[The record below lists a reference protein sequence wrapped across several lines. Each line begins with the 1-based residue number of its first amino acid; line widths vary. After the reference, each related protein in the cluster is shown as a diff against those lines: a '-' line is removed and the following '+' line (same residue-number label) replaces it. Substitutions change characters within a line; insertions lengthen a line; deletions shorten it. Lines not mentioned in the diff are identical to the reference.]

1 MEVTVNQP
9 KQVTRSIVIDG
20 NLYDRLSYLGLI
32 PNQVRESHVGKSDY
46 SQHTI
51 QPWSVWLDYN
61 LNAWDADIVKRVL
74 RTKAEPGLSEKES
87 RKLDYEKII
96 HICNERIRQL
106 DLEPEVVIS
115 VPFVSTPL
123 TGDSIKIWEGGEVKG
138 EVIDTYTKSVE
149 TPEDSGISYKLS
161 ADEYKAYKDFKKHH
175 KTCPGE
181 TQICFTPTAG
191 IGIACEVRCA
201 GCGKEQDITDY
212 NAW

>member
-1 MEVTVNQP
+1 METALNRV
-9 KQVTRSIVIDG
+9 KQVTRSIVIDE

-32 PNQVRESHVGKSDY
+32 PNQVRKSHVGKSDY

-51 QPWSVWLDYN
+51 QPWSIWLDYN

-74 RTKAEPGLSEKES
+74 RTKIEPGMSRNKS
-87 RKLDYEKII
+87 RKMDYEKII

-106 DLEPEVVIS
+106 ELEPDTSIS
-115 VPFVSTPL
+115 IPFVTTPI
-123 TGDSIKIWEGGEVKG
+123 TGDSIKIWKNGEIEGEVT
-138 EVIDTYTKSVE
+138 DTYTKSIE

-161 ADEYKAYKDFKKHH
+161 VDEYNAYKNFQKQH

-191 IGIACEVRCA
+191 IGITRTVRCN

-212 NAW
+212 STW

>member
-74 RTKAEPGLSEKES
+74 RTKAEPGLSEKEA
-87 RKLDYEKII
+87 RIMDYNKII
-96 HICNERIRQL
+96 HICKERIRQL
-106 DLEPEVVIS
+106 ELEPTITYASTS
-115 VPFVSTPL
+115 VTIDPAGLDKML
-123 TGDSIKIWEGGEVKG
+123 TVAVD
-138 EVIDTYTKSVE
+138 
-149 TPEDSGISYKLS
+149 
-161 ADEYKAYKDFKKHH
+161 
-175 KTCPGE
+175 
-181 TQICFTPTAG
+181 
-191 IGIACEVRCA
+191 
-201 GCGKEQDITDY
+201 
-212 NAW
+212 

>member
-1 MEVTVNQP
+1 MEISIAP
-9 KQVTRSIVIDG
+9 KQCEKKTIPIG
-20 NLYDRLSYLGLI
+20 ENLYRSFERLGLI
-32 PNQVRESHVGKSDY
+32 PNEVRKGHVGQSNY
-46 SQHTI
+46 SQHII
-51 QPWSVWLDYN
+51 QPWSIWLDYN

-74 RTKAEPGLSEKES
+74 RTKSEPGLTEKES

-106 DLEPEVVIS
+106 DLEPEIGIS

-123 TGDSIKIWEGGEVKG
+123 TGDSVKIWEGDEVKG
-138 EVIDTYTKSVE
+138 EVVDTYTKSID
-149 TPEDSGISYKLS
+149 TPKYSGISYKLS
-161 ADEYKAYKDFKKHH
+161 KDEYKAYKDFKKQH
-175 KTCPGE
+175 KTCSGE

-191 IGIACEVRCA
+191 IGIACAVRCT

>member
-1 MEVTVNQP
+1 METTLNRV
-9 KQVTRSIVIDG
+9 KQVTRSIVIDE
-20 NLYDRLSYLGLI
+20 NLHDRLSYLGLI
-32 PNQVRESHVGKSDY
+32 PNQVRKSHVGKSDY

-51 QPWSVWLDYN
+51 QPWSIWLDYN

-74 RTKAEPGLSEKES
+74 RTKSEPGMSKNKS

-106 DLEPEVVIS
+106 ELEPDTGIS
-115 VPFVSTPL
+115 VPFISTPI
-123 TGDSIKIWEGGEVKG
+123 TEEYIKSCVDEEIKG
-138 EVIDTYTKSVE
+138 KVIDTYTKSIE

-161 ADEYKAYKDFKKHH
+161 TDEYKAYKDFQKQH
-175 KTCPGE
+175 KTCSGE

-191 IGIACEVRCA
+191 IGIACTVRCI

>member
-1 MEVTVNQP
+1 MEINLNKA
-9 KQVTRSIVIDG
+9 KQVTKSIVIDE
-20 NLYDRLSYLGLI
+20 NLYNRLSYLGLI
-32 PNQVRESHVGKSDY
+32 PNQVRKSHVGKSDY

-51 QPWSVWLDYN
+51 QPWSIWLDYN
-61 LNAWDADIVKRVL
+61 LNAWDADIVKRIL
-74 RTKAEPGLSEKES
+74 RTKSEPGMSKNKS
-87 RKLDYEKII
+87 RKMDYEKII

-106 DLEPEVVIS
+106 ESEPDTCIN
-115 VPFVSTPL
+115 VPFISTPL
-123 TGDSIKIWEGGEVKG
+123 TEDSIKIWENGEVKG
-138 EVIDTYTKSVE
+138 EVIDTCTKSID

-161 ADEYKAYKDFKKHH
+161 KDEYKAYKDFKKHH

-191 IGIACEVRCA
+191 IGIACAVRCN

>member
-1 MEVTVNQP
+1 MEVTLNP
-9 KQVTRSIVIDG
+9 AKQVTRSMVIDE
-20 NLYDRLSYLGLI
+20 NLYDRLNYLGLI
-32 PNQVRESHVGKSDY
+32 PNNVRKSHVGKSNY

-51 QPWSVWLDYN
+51 QPWSIWLDYN

-74 RTKAEPGLSEKES
+74 RTKSEQGLSEKES

-106 DLEPEVVIS
+106 DLESEAGIS

-123 TGDSIKIWEGGEVKG
+123 TEESVKMCEDNEAKDKVVDTCTKSIK
-138 EVIDTYTKSVE
+138 
-149 TPEDSGISYKLS
+149 TPKYSDISYKLS
-161 ADEYKAYKDFKKHH
+161 VDEYRAYKDFKKQH
-175 KTCPGE
+175 KTCSGE
-181 TQICFTPTAG
+181 TQVCFTPMAG
-191 IGIACEVRCA
+191 IGIACAVRCT

>member
-1 MEVTVNQP
+1 MEISIAP
-9 KQVTRSIVIDG
+9 KQSEKTIPIG
-20 NLYDRLSYLGLI
+20 ENLYRSFERLGLI
-32 PNQVRESHVGKSDY
+32 PNEVRKGHVGQSNY
-46 SQHTI
+46 SQHII
-51 QPWSVWLDYN
+51 QPWSIWLDYN

-74 RTKAEPGLSEKES
+74 RTKTEPGFTEKES

-106 DLEPEVVIS
+106 DLEPEIGIS

-123 TGDSIKIWEGGEVKG
+123 TGDSVKIWEGDEVKG
-138 EVIDTYTKSVE
+138 EVIDTYTKSID
-149 TPEDSGISYKLS
+149 TPKYSGISYKLS
-161 ADEYKAYKDFKKHH
+161 TDEYKAYKDFKKQH
-175 KTCPGE
+175 KTCSGE

-191 IGIACEVRCA
+191 IGIACSVRCT